1 MTRGQ
6 RRIVD
11 LSPSD
16 TGVLRDVLA
25 ALARDPKEI
34 SAKYFYDERGS
45 ALFEAICDLPEY
57 YVTRAELALME
68 SQIAEIAAFVGPD
81 AELVEF
87 GSGSGRKTRMLIEA
101 ARPAL
106 YEPIDIARTQLQ
118 TVMADLALDF
128 PWLDIT
134 AISADFT
141 RPLVLP
147 AADVATRRRVVYFPG
162 STIGN
167 FTRAEAADFLRMVR
181 EMAGTGGAAIIGVD
195 LKKDRRIL
203 HAAYNDAQG
212 ITAQFN
218 LNVLNHLNRVL
229 GADFDPQAFEHV
241 AFYDEAEGRIEMHLR
256 SLREQT
262 VFVGGQR
269 IAFRQGELMRTEIS
283 CKYSVEEFQ
292 DLAEEAGFRPEKVW
306 FDPDRLFSVHGLT
319 A

>member
-1 MTRGQ
+1 MTRGRHQ
-6 RRIVD
+6 IVD

-16 TGVLRDVLA
+16 TGVLHDVLA
-25 ALARDPKEI
+25 GLSRNPKEI

-68 SQIAEIAAFVGPD
+68 SQIAEIAAFIGPD

-87 GSGSGRKTRMLIEA
+87 GSGSGRKTRVLLEA

-106 YEPIDIARTQLQ
+106 YEPIDIARTQLE
-118 TVMADLALDF
+118 TVMAGLAQDF
-128 PWLDIT
+128 PWLNVT
-134 AISADFT
+134 AVCGDFT
-141 RPLVLP
+141 RPLTLP
-147 AADVATRRRVVYFPG
+147 AADLATRRRVVYFPG

-167 FTRAEAADFLRMVR
+167 FTRAEAAAFLSMVR
-181 EMAGTGGAAIIGVD
+181 DLAGVGGVAVIGVD
-195 LKKDRRIL
+195 LEKDRQVL

-212 ITAQFN
+212 ITAHFN

-229 GADFDPQAFEHV
+229 SADFDLEAFEHV
-241 AFYDEAEGRIEMHLR
+241 AFYDETEGRIEMHLR
-256 SLREQT
+256 SLRDQA
-262 VFVGGQR
+262 VFVGGQQVV
-269 IAFRQGELMRTEIS
+269 FRQGELTRTEIS

-292 DLAEEAGFRPEKVW
+292 DLAREAGFRPEKVW
-306 FDPDRLFSVHGLT
+306 FDPERLFSVHGLT